1 MLKLSR
7 NKKLNSV
14 LNVIYEDLQEVGL
27 ETIQHYK
34 NEFKNVSDYNIA
46 QYGNMLVWLSDIR
59 KMYRDCGYKSMEK
72 WSDKKIWDTYKRQV
86 GYIARMH
93 FR

>member
-7 NKKLNSV
+7 NQKLNSV

-34 NEFKNVSDYNIA
+34 KEFRNVSDYNIA
-46 QYGNMLVWLSDIR
+46 SYGNMLVWLSDIR
-59 KMYRDCGYKSMEK
+59 KMYEDCGYTSMKK
-72 WSDKKIWDTYKRQV
+72 WSDEKIWNTYKRQV
-86 GYIARMH
+86 GYIARMY
-93 FR
+93 FK